1 MKVSYQWLKEYL
13 DIDVEPHELA
23 EKIARTSV
31 DINDVYSL
39 SDGLKKIVVGD
50 VITCEPHP
58 DSDHLHVCQVDVGE
72 DEPIQIVCGA
82 PNVVAGE
89 KVIVALHGARIGD
102 NVKIK
107 RGKIRG
113 VQSNGMLCALQELG
127 FSDKIAPKDYDDG
140 IYLLPADAKPGE
152 SVFPY
157 LGMDDVIIDTDVTPN
172 RGDMLSIY
180 GNVND
185 IAAFYGLKPHFKE
198 VAVKEEANQAT
209 SDHLSAQVTDTKLA
223 PTYKLRVVD
232 GVTVADSPLW
242 LQIKLWNSGVR
253 PVNNVVD
260 VTNYVLLKYGQ
271 PLHSYDYD
279 QLPGHDFGVRH
290 AQADEKFT
298 TLDGDEQTLKE
309 SDIVVTAAGQ
319 PVALAGTMG
328 GQGTAVSAS
337 TKTVALEA
345 AIFDPIMVRKQ
356 ARRLDLHSESSMRFE
371 RGINPA
377 TVETALDEAAELIS
391 ELAGGQVTTGIVTA
405 SEKTAEDKQITLS
418 LAKINHVLGT
428 ELSQDEVSDIFNRL
442 AFPVDVVDD
451 DQLMVTVPARRWDI
465 FVAADLYEEIARI
478 YGYDTLPATLPVMTR
493 NHGGLTPRQKF
504 LRASRHEM
512 EGMGLTQAISYSLT
526 TEDKA
531 KQFQIEPLAE
541 PMKLDF
547 PMSSDHVATR
557 MSLISGLLI
566 DVAYNVARNV
576 NNVALYEAG
585 RVFLPKGGERPEE
598 QEHLAG
604 AITGQLLA
612 NSWHKQDQP
621 VDFFQIKG
629 IVERYL
635 HNLGLAGTITYR
647 ATQDRPEMHPGR
659 TADIYVDDQ
668 LVGFVGQVHPRTAK
682 DYKVPATY
690 VFELNLEALLAA
702 DKVANEYHPISKYP
716 AITRDI
722 ALLVDRNVTNADVV
736 AVIEKRAGA
745 FLKKVHLFDVY
756 SGLHLPKGKKSLAY
770 TLTYQDDH
778 DTLTEDQVNKAF
790 AKVTQALE
798 DELAAEIR

>member
-82 PNVVAGE
+82 PNVAAGE

-209 SDHLSAQVTDTKLA
+209 SDLLSAQVTDPKLA

-377 TVETALDEAAELIS
+377 TVETALNEAAELIS

-405 SEKTAEDKQITLS
+405 SEKPAEDKQITLS

-478 YGYDTLPATLPVMTR
+478 YGYDNLPATLPVMTR

>member
-13 DIDVEPHELA
+13 EIDVEPHELA

-31 DINDVYSL
+31 DINDVYSP

-50 VITCEPHP
+50 VVSCEPHP
-58 DSDHLHVCQVDVGE
+58 DSDHLHVCQVNVGE
-72 DEPIQIVCGA
+72 AEPIQIVCGA
-82 PNVVAGE
+82 PNVQAGK

-113 VQSNGMLCALQELG
+113 QQSNGMLCALQELG
-127 FSDKIAPKDYDDG
+127 FSDKVAPKDYDDG
-140 IYLLPADAKPGE
+140 IYFLPDDAQPGD

-180 GNVND
+180 GNIND

-198 VAVKEEANQAT
+198 LAVKENADQAA
-209 SDHLSAQVTDTKLA
+209 SDQLTAAVADQKIA
-223 PTYKLRVVD
+223 PTYKLRVIN

-242 LQIKLWNSGVR
+242 LQIKLWNSGIR

-290 AQADEKFT
+290 AHAEEQLT
-298 TLDGDEQTLKE
+298 TLDGDEQTLNE
-309 SDIVVTAAGQ
+309 NDIVVTAADQ

-328 GQGTAVSAS
+328 SQGTAVSAD

-356 ARRLDLHSESSMRFE
+356 ARRLDLHSEASMRFE

-377 TVETALDEAAELIS
+377 TVETALNEAAELIS
-391 ELAGGQVTTGIVTA
+391 ELAGGQVASGIVTA
-405 SEKTAEDKQITLS
+405 NEKPAEDKQITLS

-428 ELSQDEVSDIFNRL
+428 KLSQDEVTAIFERL
-442 AFPVDVVDD
+442 AFPVKVVDA
-451 DQLMVTVPARRWDI
+451 DQLTVTVPARRWDI
-465 FVAADLYEEIARI
+465 FVVADLYEEIARI
-478 YGYDTLPATLPVMTR
+478 YGYDNLPATLPVMTR
-493 NHGGLTPRQKF
+493 NHGGLSPRQKF

-531 KQFQIEPLAE
+531 KQFQISPLAE

-612 NSWHKQDQP
+612 NSWHTQDQP
-621 VDFFQIKG
+621 VDFFQVKG

-635 HNLGLAGTITYR
+635 HNLGLAGTVTYR
-647 ATQDRPEMHPGR
+647 ATQDRAEMHPGR
-659 TADIYVDDQ
+659 TANIYVADQ
-668 LVGFVGQVHPRTAK
+668 LVGFVGQVHPQTAK
-682 DYKVPATY
+682 AYKVPATY

-736 AVIEKRAGA
+736 AVIEQQGGA

-790 AKVTQALE
+790 DKVTRALE
-798 DELAAEIR
+798 TKLAAEIR